1 MGHQCPDTDDRVVDV
16 LGELV
21 AQFGSNVIIA
31 LPGMAI
37 GSGEAFQV
45 KDGFDIPNYHAAH
58 VDVQQ
63 ATHSPPDGSCGLKR
77 DNRVSAYRAPVPVA
91 ESKSV
96 AIHGRRL
103 RRTRGGGLGEMQ
115 GRASKEA
122 VARWGGRGPRVRA

>member
-96 AIHGRRL
+96 AIHGRRYV
-103 RRTRGGGLGEMQ
+103 GPEAGAWGKC
-115 GRASKEA
+115 RAEHQ
-122 VARWGGRGPRVRA
+122 

>member
-45 KDGFDIPNYHAAH
+45 RDGFDIPNYHAAH
-58 VDVQQ
+58 VDVFNRLPIRRQTVHV
-63 ATHSPPDGSCGLKR
+63 ALSEIIEFRLTARPFPSLKA
-77 DNRVSAYRAPVPVA
+77 N
-91 ESKSV
+91 
-96 AIHGRRL
+96 
-103 RRTRGGGLGEMQ
+103 Q
-115 GRASKEA
+115 
-122 VARWGGRGPRVRA
+122 